1 MAFISQSDSSLF
13 LLSISNVQIPPF
25 PLCVAL
31 MYIEYFSAQ
40 NGLRIWTNLLF
51 VLCWCLGESM
61 LTAVGAMRCSLKYF
75 RSISK
80 SAMDSGESMLTAV
93 CAMRCSLKYFRSIS
107 KSAMDSGYQQ
117 ANVVIL
123 PSHLAKDFE
132 AFCRSNPA
140 PLPLLYGSQSGET
153 SCPPLAKQAD
163 IRTDIS
169 QYCVYQEGRLVET
182 VSSLQNYIT
191 QPSSRTASEQPV
203 CQWSDMV
210 CFYLGCSFGFEG
222 RLKKAGVPVRNVEQ
236 GRNVSMY
243 RTSVPCIPT
252 GVFSCPLVVSMRP
265 IPAGLLDTAV
275 EVTHIKPQ
283 AHGAPLHIGDPAL
296 LGIQDLSRPDYGERV
311 ELQPGDVSVFW
322 ACGVTAIEAILS
334 SKPSLAFSHS
344 PGCMFLTDLPD
355 SASSSPITSVEL
367 NPDLTP
373 LCFLVSHNPLF
384 YSLASKKAVAKIRQ
398 LETIIGE
405 DPGERGIRALFLQDE
420 LLRSCL
426 ALSHS
431 SSVAITTGFPTHY
444 MHSPPDETDGPPGAI
459 AIATML
465 LSLGKQ
471 VTLVTDRRALEMN
484 QAIINEAVRTGVLK
498 TTIPLVTFEDTGP
511 DSALHFLCHHGDPS
525 KPRYDHLVAI
535 ERSGRAED
543 GNYYNMRG
551 VNIKHLVDPIDDL
564 FIAAKDIAGIT
575 TTGIGDGGNELG
587 MGKVKEK
594 VKSLMP
600 NGNLIACVVPAD
612 YAITAGVSN
621 WGGYAVA
628 CGLYLLHTCPSHQ
641 RYLKKG
647 LGLENASP
655 QEQLQDWTA
664 NLPSVDKEESI
675 LSTLVHFGIRSGKTA
690 HLAMEVDGLTFHPT
704 HSDIITRLVE
714 ITVGSA
720 TCNP

>member
-1 MAFISQSDSSLF
+1 
-13 LLSISNVQIPPF
+13 
-25 PLCVAL
+25 

-61 LTAVGAMRCSLKYF
+61 LTAVCAMRCSLKYF

-80 SAMDSGESMLTAV
+80 SAMDLGESMLTAV